1 MADIIARLVLKSGE
15 FDSKIKRAVSGLQQM
30 ERECKATGGTL
41 AILEKD
47 QLNYIRSIGKMETV
61 SQSARGKIAELKQGF
76 VEFSVMY
83 KNLSKEA
90 QQGDFGKALAA
101 SLDQLKGRIREA
113 ESTLA
118 GAESDMKGFGGALVD
133 LGSKMGVPSEMM
145 GLITSGS
152 IGLAAGLGAVATAAG
167 MAANAF
173 AEYNAEL
180 AKQDQVTTVTTGL
193 TGDEASKM
201 TDAAASISKVYGA
214 DFREVINAANTL
226 MTQFGESGETAM
238 QIIRDGMQGM
248 IEGDGGKL
256 LSMIQQYAPSFRD
269 AGISASQLVAVIQ
282 NSEGGIFTDQNMN
295 AIVMGIKN
303 IRLMTNATS
312 EALAQLG
319 INGQEMSRKLNDG
332 SMTIFEALK
341 QVANAIENT
350 NSGSQAA
357 GEVMQQVFGRQGA
370 MAGTK
375 LGEAIATLNTNLEE
389 TKTQTGAV
397 GDSLA
402 KLELAQE
409 NLNSVMRETF
419 GMNGWEDMSNTLK
432 TSVVEAIAGVLKAWK
447 AVADFSNNLYDW
459 YKWAF
464 GDFVQIIT
472 TLVLPGI
479 TGITDALETVGVT
492 GKAIFDTI
500 KNAAIGAIGPLG
512 SLIAMLMQLSST
524 DFNVASNI
532 VKNISSAANAVSD
545 TRNRV
550 KNLMPWNHNKTSNNT
565 TNVPPPP
572 KVGGGRGGG
581 RHTGG
586 RTTSTHTGSNTPKVE
601 MTEEQKLQK
610 QINELVQQG
619 LGMDEQSRA
628 VQRGKIA
635 ALQEQLKTIK
645 EIKDEL
651 LGIDNMPA
659 KGKIDEVVVKA
670 SPEAQMRGKQK
681 AFGEDN
687 LSEKSLSTYISGVK
701 GILSST
707 DIGSEVYESIKAQLA
722 DATGMQEV
730 LQAAMDAG
738 ISGVQLDGIGTKMK
752 EALLDGDI
760 PEDMFNDVLKQIN
773 KLREE
778 ADKDPIRIN
787 FETGNLEEVKKD
799 SKGVEK
805 ATIAA
810 ASAVNQVAGAL
821 ENVEDPGVKAAAIV
835 AEAIAN
841 IALGFAQASAQ
852 ANTAGTGWGWIAWL
866 AAGAAAMA
874 TTISTIH
881 SLTGFAGGGVVEGNS
896 YSGDNQLVRV
906 NAGETILTR
915 AQSGVIADAL
925 EGSAMSNLKLET
937 YVSGK
942 RLRIVMNNDSMAR
955 GQGKLVSS
963 NTLKG

>member
-1 MADIIARLVLKSGE
+1 MADIITRLKLESGE
-15 FDSKIKRAVSGLQQM
+15 YDNKIKRAVSGLQQM
-30 ERECKATGGTL
+30 ERECKSVGGTL
-41 AILEKD
+41 AILDKD
-47 QLNYIRSIGKMETV
+47 QLNYVRSIGKMETV

-118 GAESDMKGFGGALVD
+118 GAESSMKGFSGALLD
-133 LGSKMGVPSEMM
+133 LGSKMGMPSEMM
-145 GLITSGS
+145 GLITTGS
-152 IGLAAGLGAVATAAG
+152 IGLASGLGAVATAAG
-167 MAANAF
+167 LAANAF

-256 LSMIQQYAPSFRD
+256 LSMIQQFAPSFRD

-389 TKTQTGAV
+389 TKTQTGSV

-402 KLELAQE
+402 QLELAQE

-419 GMNGWEDMSNTLK
+419 GMNGWEELSNTLK
-432 TSVVEAIAGVLKAWK
+432 TTVIEAIAGVLKAWK
-447 AVADFSNNLYDW
+447 AVSEFSNNLYDW

-464 GDFVQIIT
+464 GDFAEIIT
-472 TLVLPGI
+472 TIILPNITAI
-479 TGITDALETVGVT
+479 TGALETVGVT

-500 KNAAIGAIGPLG
+500 KNAAIGATGPVGQLL
-512 SLIAMLMQLSST
+512 SLLMQLSSNDSIST
-524 DFNVASNI
+524 TISNT
-532 VKNISSAANAVSD
+532 VKNAPSADKIISD
-545 TRNRV
+545 THNRV
-550 KNLMPWNHNKTSNNT
+550 KNLMPWNRTTRSNNGGVVT
-565 TNVPPPP
+565 PPP
-572 KVGGGRGGG
+572 KVGGGKTGGK
-581 RHTGG
+581 TTG
-586 RTTSTHTGSNTPKVE
+586 RTTGTHTGSNTPKVE

-610 QINELVQQG
+610 QINDLVQQG
-619 LGMDEQSRA
+619 LKMDEQGRS
-628 VQRGKIA
+628 VQREKIA
-635 ALQEQLKTIK
+635 ALQEQLQTIK
-645 EIKDEL
+645 DTKNEL
-651 LGIDNMPA
+651 LGIR
-659 KGKIDEVVVKA
+659 KKEEVTPMAEGLSGFNKETMSA
-670 SPEAQMRGKQK
+670 WMSGKQK
-681 AFGEDN
+681 DLSQAEYGSAEYNQISGEIVDMTTIQAF
-687 LSEKSLSTYISGVK
+687 LSEALRLGVADVIPELQSMWEQVFDDVNIDVSAFDGVK
-701 GILSST
+701 EKIN
-707 DIGSEVYESIKAQLA
+707 EVKESVNENPVEI
-722 DATGMQEV
+722 
-730 LQAAMDAG
+730 
-738 ISGVQLDGIGTKMK
+738 
-752 EALLDGDI
+752 DI
-760 PEDMFNDVLKQIN
+760 P
-773 KLREE
+773 
-778 ADKDPIRIN
+778 
-787 FETGNLEEVKKD
+787 TGNLKDVKKA
-799 SKGVEK
+799 SMGVEDSM
-805 ATIAA
+805 IAA
-810 ASAVNQVAGAL
+810 GQAVNQVAGAL
-821 ENVEDPGVKAAAIV
+821 QNIEDPGVKAAAIV

-841 IALGFAQASAQ
+841 VALGFAQASKAQ
-852 ANTAGTGWGWIAWL
+852 DTVASGWGWIAWL
-866 AAGAAAMA
+866 AAGAAALA
-874 TTISTIH
+874 TTISTVH

-925 EGSAMSNLKLET
+925 EGSPMSNLKLET
-937 YVSGK
+937 YVSGR

>member
-1 MADIIARLVLKSGE
+1 MADIIARLVLNSGS

-118 GAESDMKGFGGALVD
+118 GAESDMKGFGGALLD

-145 GLITSGS
+145 GLITTGS
-152 IGLAAGLGAVATAAG
+152 IGLASGLGAVAAAAG

-226 MTQFGESGETAM
+226 MTQFGESGEEAM

-269 AGISASQLVAVIQ
+269 AGVSASQLVAVIQ

-389 TKTQTGAV
+389 TKTQTGDV

-419 GMNGWEDMSNTLK
+419 GMNGWEEMSNTLK
-432 TSVVEAIAGVLKAWK
+432 TSVVEAIADVLKAWK
-447 AVADFSNNLYDW
+447 AVSEFSNNLYEW

-464 GDFVQIIT
+464 GDFAQIIT
-472 TLVLPGI
+472 TIVLPNITAI
-479 TGITDALETVGVT
+479 TGALETVGVT

-500 KNAAIGAIGPLG
+500 KNAAIGATGPVGQLL
-512 SLIAMLMQLSST
+512 SLLMQLSSNDSIST
-524 DFNVASNI
+524 TISNT
-532 VKNISSAANAVSD
+532 VKNAPSLDKVVSD
-545 TRNRV
+545 THNKV
-550 KNLMPWNHNKTSNNT
+550 KGLMPWNRNKTNNNT
-565 TNVPPPP
+565 PAVVPPP
-572 KVGGGRGGG
+572 KVGGGRSGGG
-581 RHTGG
+581 RTGRG
-586 RTTSTHTGSNTPKVE
+586 TTGTHTGSNTPKVE
-601 MTEEQKLQK
+601 MTEEQKIQK

-619 LGMDEQSRA
+619 IVMDEQSRTL
-628 VQRGKIA
+628 QREKIA
-635 ALQEQLKTIK
+635 ALQEQLQTIK
-645 EIKDEL
+645 DIKNEL
-651 LGIDNMPA
+651 LGIEKKEETTPMAEGLSGFNKETMSA
-659 KGKIDEVVVKA
+659 WM
-670 SPEAQMRGKQK
+670 SGKQK
-681 AFGEDN
+681 DLSQAEYGSAEYTKISGEIVDMNTIQAF
-687 LSEKSLSTYISGVK
+687 LSEALRLGVADV
-701 GILSST
+701 IPELQSMWE
-707 DIGSEVYESIKAQLA
+707 EVFDDVNIDVSAF
-722 DATGMQEV
+722 
-730 LQAAMDAG
+730 
-738 ISGVQLDGIGTKMK
+738 DGIKNKINEVK
-752 EALLDGDI
+752 ESVNENPVEI
-760 PEDMFNDVLKQIN
+760 DVSS
-773 KLREE
+773 
-778 ADKDPIRIN
+778 
-787 FETGNLEEVKKD
+787 GNLKDVEKD

-821 ENVEDPGVKAAAIV
+821 QNVEDPGVKAAAIV

-841 IALGFAQASAQ
+841 IALGFAQASLATS
-852 ANTAGTGWGWIAWL
+852 NEGWGWIAWL

-925 EGSAMSNLKLET
+925 EGSPMSNLKLET

-963 NTLKG
+963 NTLRG

>member
-1 MADIIARLVLKSGE
+1 MADIIARLVLNSGS

-30 ERECKATGGTL
+30 ERECKSVGGTL
-41 AILEKD
+41 AILDKD
-47 QLNYIRSIGKMETV
+47 QLNYVRSIGKMETV

-83 KNLSKEA
+83 KNLSKEV

-118 GAESDMKGFGGALVD
+118 GAESDMKGFSGALLD
-133 LGSKMGVPSEMM
+133 LGSKMGMPSEMM
-145 GLITSGS
+145 GLITTGS
-152 IGLAAGLGAVATAAG
+152 IGLASGLGAVATAAG
-167 MAANAF
+167 LAANAF

-332 SMTIFEALK
+332 SMTIFEALR

-389 TKTQTGAV
+389 TKTQTGSV

-419 GMNGWEDMSNTLK
+419 GMNGWEEMSNTLK
-432 TSVVEAIAGVLKAWK
+432 TSVIEAIAGVLKAWK
-447 AVADFSNNLYDW
+447 AVSEFSNNLYEW

-464 GDFVQIIT
+464 GDFAQIIT
-472 TLVLPGI
+472 TIILPNITAI
-479 TGITDALETVGVT
+479 TGALETVGVT

-500 KNAAIGAIGPLG
+500 KNAAIGATGPVGQLL
-512 SLIAMLMQLSST
+512 SLLMQLSSNDSIST
-524 DFNVASNI
+524 TISNT
-532 VKNISSAANAVSD
+532 VKNAPSADKIVSD
-545 TRNRV
+545 THNRV
-550 KNLMPWNHNKTSNNT
+550 KNLMPWNRNTRSNNAPV
-565 TNVPPPP
+565 VPPPP
-572 KVGGGRGGG
+572 KVGGGRSG
-581 RHTGG
+581 GG
-586 RTTSTHTGSNTPKVE
+586 RTTGTHTGSNTPKVE
-601 MTEEQKLQK
+601 MTEEQKIQK
-610 QINELVQQG
+610 QINDLVQQG
-619 LGMDEQSRA
+619 IGMDEQSRTL
-628 VQRGKIA
+628 QREKIA
-635 ALQEQLKTIK
+635 ALQEQLQTIK
-645 EIKDEL
+645 DTKNEL
-651 LGIDNMPA
+651 LGIQKKEETTPMAEGLSGFNKETMSA
-659 KGKIDEVVVKA
+659 WM
-670 SPEAQMRGKQK
+670 SGKQK
-681 AFGEDN
+681 DLSQAEYGSAEYTKISGEIVDMTTIQAF
-687 LSEKSLSTYISGVK
+687 LSEALRLGVADVIPELQSMWEQVFDDVNIDVSAFDGVK
-701 GILSST
+701 EKIN
-707 DIGSEVYESIKAQLA
+707 EVKESVNENPVEI
-722 DATGMQEV
+722 
-730 LQAAMDAG
+730 
-738 ISGVQLDGIGTKMK
+738 
-752 EALLDGDI
+752 DI
-760 PEDMFNDVLKQIN
+760 P
-773 KLREE
+773 
-778 ADKDPIRIN
+778 
-787 FETGNLEEVKKD
+787 TGNLKDVKKA
-799 SKGVEK
+799 SMGVEDSM
-805 ATIAA
+805 IAA

-821 ENVEDPGVKAAAIV
+821 QNIEDPGVKAAAIV

-841 IALGFAQASAQ
+841 IALGFAQASKAQ
-852 ANTAGTGWGWIAWL
+852 DTVASGWGWLAWL
-866 AAGAAAMA
+866 AAGAAALA
-874 TTISTIH
+874 TTISTVH

-925 EGSAMSNLKLET
+925 EGSPMSNLKLET
-937 YVSGK
+937 YVSGR

-963 NTLKG
+963 NTLRG